1 MVTME
6 DLRRPR
12 YRYDVVSRQAIL
24 DSISIFNPD
33 VAKIL
38 IDECEIVATIH
49 LHTIV
54 FQANFPNYD
63 NASYR
68 ITSILDHLG
77 QVLDL
82 VNFDGDSELAGRF
95 WAQILMD
102 AYGDVPPDRWDK
114 FLKLTRSVHAARHLL
129 RRASQHKGFESKWKE
144 NNSLSVLEIE
154 YIKDLAGI
162 YWHTLKRKPGRSK
175 STIGPFVRFAWAAMN
190 PVLGDRMPTI
200 DSLNDK
206 WARLRFDTT
215 KTHLNELS
223 VKQFGRHYK

>member
-1 MVTME
+1 ME

-12 YRYDVVSRQAIL
+12 YRYDVVSRQEIL
-24 DSISIFNPD
+24 DSIPIFNLD

-49 LHTIV
+49 LHTIG
-54 FQANFPNYD
+54 FQANFPNYN

-82 VNFDGDSELAGRF
+82 VSFDGDSELAGRF
-95 WAQILMD
+95 WTQILMD
-102 AYGDVPPDRWDK
+102 DSGVVPEDRWAR
-114 FLKLTRSVHAARHLL
+114 FLKLTRSVYAARHLL
-129 RRASQHKGFESKWKE
+129 GRASQNKGFESKWKE
-144 NNSLSVLEIE
+144 NNSLSVLEID
-154 YIKDLAGI
+154 YVKDLAGI

-206 WARLRFDTT
+206 WARLRFDAT
-215 KTHLNELS
+215 KLQLSQFS
-223 VKQFGRHYK
+223 VKQFGRFYR